1 MKLKS
6 GCIYE
11 HRDHGEVLVLGI
23 STEYESYD
31 TTEADGV
38 NIGTFVQDALEW
50 DGYGAMPSAA
60 TKAPIDEFVEAV
72 GNQIRDF
79 ERVSVNE

>member
-1 MKLKS
+1 MKIKS
-6 GCIYE
+6 ECIYE

-23 STEYESYD
+23 STEYDSYD

-38 NIGTFVQDALEW
+38 DIGTFVQYAREW

-60 TKAPIDEFVEAV
+60 TKAPINEFTEAV

-79 ERVSVNE
+79 DRVSVNE

>member
-1 MKLKS
+1 MKLES
-6 GCIYE
+6 ECIYE

-38 NIGTFVQDALEW
+38 DIGTFVQYAWEW

-60 TKAPIDEFVEAV
+60 TKAPIDEFTEAV

-79 ERVSVNE
+79 DRVSVNE